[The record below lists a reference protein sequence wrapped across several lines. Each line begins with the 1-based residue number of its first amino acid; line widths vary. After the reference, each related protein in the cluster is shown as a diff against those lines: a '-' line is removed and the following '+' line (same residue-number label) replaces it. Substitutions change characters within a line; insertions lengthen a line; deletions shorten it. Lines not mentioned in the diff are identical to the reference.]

1 MNGKMTNN
9 IKHHLTDEL
18 LMGYSAGSLP
28 EAFNVVVA
36 SHISMCDTCRAALA
50 EYDAVGG
57 EVMMKTDPTEMA
69 EDSLLATLELI
80 AQMPMVKPTRPVA
93 PAPKAVFPA
102 PLRDYV
108 AGDVD
113 AVKWRK
119 IGGGVSQM
127 VLETSKDATVRLLKI
142 PAGVAMPDHG
152 HNGTELTLVLQGAF
166 EDEDDYF
173 AAGDIEVA
181 NEDLTH
187 TPVAAQGQDCIC
199 LAATDAPLQ
208 FNGLLPRL
216 AQKFLRI

>member
-1 MNGKMTNN
+1 MTKD

-18 LMGYSAGSLP
+18 LMGYSAGTLP

-57 EVMMKTDPTEMA
+57 EVLMTADATEMA
-69 EDSLLATLELI
+69 EDSLEATLAMI
-80 AQMPMVKPTRPVA
+80 ADMPVEKPVKA
-93 PAPKAVFPA
+93 PAVESSVFPA

-108 AGDVD
+108 SGDIG

-119 IGGGVSQM
+119 VGGGVSQM
-127 VLETSKDATVRLLKI
+127 ILKTSDKATVRLLKI

-166 EDEDDYF
+166 EDEDDHF
-173 AAGDIEVA
+173 AAGDVEVA

-187 TPVAAQGQDCIC
+187 TPVAAAGMDCIC

-208 FNGLLPRL
+208 FNSLLPRL